1 MIEKIHSDIIGETC
15 LEYVHKSGV
24 RVFMLPME
32 GYSSAVAQF
41 SAKFGSQDNAFSV
54 NGGELQKVPDGTAH
68 YLEHKLFESEEKD
81 AFSQFAQTGAMC
93 NAGTSFDYTQYYF
106 SCTDNFRKNL
116 EILLGFVQDPYF
128 TPENVEKERGIIGQ
142 EITMYRDNPNWRVFT
157 GLLEGLYK
165 VNPVRNDIAGSIE
178 SIAEITDKTLYDC
191 YDAYYNPANMF
202 LCVAGNFDPQE
213 VVDICEDKLQS
224 RLPLDVKSAPFDEPY
239 EVNLV
244 STEIKMQVAK
254 PIFEMGFKR
263 PCLEGQAATD
273 EYIYFNI
280 LFDMMF
286 GGTSDFF
293 MKMRERGLIN
303 EEFSDGVF
311 NGRGHLFP
319 FLRGESAEP
328 MTVAEEVRKTIRA
341 FKAEPPSKEDF
352 ERVKR
357 MTYGG
362 LVRDWGSVSSVADT
376 LSEAALAGT
385 SPFAVIDTAAGADYE
400 KTLEKLES
408 LDEENACI
416 SIVEEEIGDFE

>member
-1 MIEKIHSDIIGETC
+1 MIKKIHGDIINETC

-54 NGGELQKVPDGTAH
+54 NGGEYRKVPDGTAH

-106 SCTDNFRKNL
+106 SCTNNFRKNL

-128 TPENVEKERGIIGQ
+128 TPDNVEKERGIIGQ

-157 GLLEGLYK
+157 GLLEGMYK
-165 VNPVRNDIAGSIE
+165 VNPVRNDIAGTVE

-191 YDAYYNPANMF
+191 YNAYYNPANMF
-202 LCVAGNFDPQE
+202 LCVAGNFDPNE
-213 VVDICEDKLQS
+213 VVEICDQKLQS
-224 RLPLDVKSAPFDEPY
+224 RLPLDVKSAPFDEPN
-239 EVNLV
+239 EVNLA

-263 PCLEGQAATD
+263 PSLDGQAALD
-273 EYIYFNI
+273 EYIYYNI
-280 LFDMMF
+280 LFDLMF
-286 GGTSDFF
+286 GGISDFF
-293 MKMRERGLIN
+293 MKMREKGLIN

-319 FLRGESAEP
+319 FLRGESTEP
-328 MTVAEEVRKTIRA
+328 LAVAEEAKKTIRA
-341 FKAEPPSKEDF
+341 FKKSPPSKDDF

-376 LSEAALAGT
+376 LSEAALSGN
-385 SPFAVIDTAAGADYE
+385 SPFAVLDTAAGADYE
-400 KTLEKLES
+400 KTLEKLDD
-408 LDEENACI
+408 LDEENTCI
-416 SIVEEEIGDFE
+416 SIVENEIGDY